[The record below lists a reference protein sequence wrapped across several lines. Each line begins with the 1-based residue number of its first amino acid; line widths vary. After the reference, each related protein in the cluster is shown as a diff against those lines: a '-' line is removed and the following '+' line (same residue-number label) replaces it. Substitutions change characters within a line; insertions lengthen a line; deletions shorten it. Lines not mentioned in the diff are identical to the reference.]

1 MMDRRYRSDKGV
13 MSRWLCVVAV
23 LFASLSSVV
32 ISSCSTIDCPVQ
44 NTVSVQYE
52 IRDKAGAALSL
63 KDSLSVIT
71 TSAEGNN
78 IVLEITTRDEK
89 STTILNRLT
98 GKSSFSLPISYSH
111 PEDILFFCFK
121 DSVKT
126 VIDTVWIKKD
136 DIPHFESVDCAAAF
150 FHELTCVRHTH
161 NAIDS
166 LVLINTSVNY
176 DVQTVHFYLYPKTGN

>member
-1 MMDRRYRSDKGV
+1 MDRRYRSDKGV

-150 FHELTCVRHTH
+150 FHELTGVRHTH

>member
-1 MMDRRYRSDKGV
+1 MDRRYRSDKGV

-150 FHELTCVRHTH
+150 FHELTDVRHTH

>member
-1 MMDRRYRSDKGV
+1 

-150 FHELTCVRHTH
+150 FHELTGVRHTH

>member
-13 MSRWLCVVAV
+13 MSRWLCVVAI

-52 IRDKAGAALSL
+52 IRDMAGAALSL

-150 FHELTCVRHTH
+150 FHELTGVRHTH

>member
-1 MMDRRYRSDKGV
+1 MDRRYRSDKGV
-13 MSRWLCVVAV
+13 MSRWLCVVAI

-150 FHELTCVRHTH
+150 FHELTGVRHTH